1 MAADDL
7 EPPPPGAGPSKQ
19 RVGPPAQQRVAREGP
34 NKIQS
39 EQVTLVLVE
48 VDYRGD
54 EPSLDESVD
63 DPVAVD
69 EVELVMVTLDYS
81 EDPPS
86 SDDPDDPD
94 SLAPVDSVELA
105 ALELD
110 TSEDPP
116 DQEA

>member
-7 EPPPPGAGPSKQ
+7 EPPSGSGPTKQ
-19 RVGPPAQQRVAREGP
+19 RVGPQAQQRVAREGP

-39 EQVTLVLVE
+39 EHVTLVLVE
-48 VDYRGD
+48 VDYQAD
-54 EPSLDESVD
+54 EPPLDDGGD

-94 SLAPVDSVELA
+94 SLASVDSVELA

-116 DQEA
+116 EQEA